1 MDFKSKFALFIPN
14 YHRQFFYCVI
24 VLAMI
29 LSDASAILCFNDSAQ
44 NDLASKVKAAYIINF
59 TRFITWKTQGTAET
73 KSPIVIASFGT
84 DDVCDI
90 LEEFSKKQNDNQFIV
105 VKRLKKKISEVTGC
119 NLLFISQTEQSQL
132 PQILKQLEGTNV
144 LTVSDIPGFA
154 SHGGMIGF
162 FIEQNKVKI
171 EINVKATT
179 KAGLK
184 VSAKLLEV
192 AKIVNGDE

>member
-1 MDFKSKFALFIPN
+1 MDFKNKFAQFIPN

-24 VLAMI
+24 VLVML
-29 LSDASAILCFNDSAQ
+29 LSDTTAILCLNVSVQ
-44 NDLASKVKAAYIINF
+44 TELASKVKAAYIINF
-59 TRFITWKTQGTAET
+59 TRFISWKTQGTAEA
-73 KSPIVIASFGT
+73 KSQIIIATFGT
-84 DDVCDI
+84 DDIGDI
-90 LEEFSKKQNDNQFIV
+90 LEDFSKKQSDNQSIV

-119 NLLFISQTEQSQL
+119 NLLFISQTEQPQL
-132 PQILKQLEGTNV
+132 PQILNQLEGTNV

-154 SHGGMIGF
+154 SRGGMIGF

-192 AKIVNGDE
+192 AKLVNGDE